1 MLTRTRRN
9 AFTLVE
15 LVAVMVVLAVLAG
28 VAMPKYFNYADK
40 AKTSALQGSLG
51 GLRTGIANFFANA
64 TTVGTPAYP
73 VMADW
78 NTAGGVMQESLP
90 PNPYNNL
97 NNVRRINSLA
107 DANNRV
113 VRNANQFG
121 WNYYFD
127 NAANPPVAIIWANSN
142 TATTAKN
149 AAGQTLTANQL

>member
-1 MLTRTRRN
+1 MTRTRRS

-51 GLRTGIANFFANA
+51 GLRTAMANFYANA
-64 TTVGTPAYP
+64 STTGAPVYP

-78 NTAGGVMQESLP
+78 NTPGGVMQEALP

-97 NNVRRINSLA
+97 NNVRRITSLA
-107 DANNRV
+107 NANNRV
-113 VRNANQFG
+113 VQQPNNFG

-127 NAANPPVAIIWANSN
+127 NTANPPIAIIWANSN
-142 TATTAKN
+142 TPTTAKDN
-149 AAGQTLTANQL
+149 AGRTLNANQL

>member
-1 MLTRTRRN
+1 MLTRTRRS

-51 GLRTGIANFFANA
+51 GLRTGVANFFANA
-64 TTVGTPAYP
+64 STAGTPAYP
-73 VMADW
+73 VMNDW
-78 NTAGGVMQESLP
+78 NTAGGVMQEALP

-97 NNVRRINSLA
+97 NNIRRINSRA

-113 VRNANQFG
+113 VRNTNNFG

-127 NAANPPVAIIWANSN
+127 NNANPPVAIIWANSN
-142 TATTAKN
+142 ANTTATDN
-149 AAGQTLTANQL
+149 AGRTLRANQL